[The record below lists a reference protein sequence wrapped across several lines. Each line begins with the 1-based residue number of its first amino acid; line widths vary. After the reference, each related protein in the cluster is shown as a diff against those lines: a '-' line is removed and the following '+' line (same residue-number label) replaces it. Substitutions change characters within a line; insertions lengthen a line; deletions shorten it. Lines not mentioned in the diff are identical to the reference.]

1 MSIHD
6 RQRNFRVADLVRAG
20 LAAYW
25 DFSLAW
31 HPDESG
37 FIARCKVRGRFR
49 YRTFPDMADDELAA
63 AMLAWC
69 LKCGVPPA
77 HATSPRTS

>member
-1 MSIHD
+1 MGTHD
-6 RQRNFRVADLVRAG
+6 RQRNFHVADLVRAG
-20 LAAYW
+20 LANYA

-31 HPDESG
+31 PDEG
-37 FIARCKVRGRFR
+37 EFVARAKVRGRFR
-49 YRTFPDMADDELAA
+49 YRTFPDMADDDLAA

-69 LKCGVPPA
+69 LECGVPPA